1 MKSSFPHFSFRRSL
15 GYNESVAEAVE
26 QIQKYVRAA
35 NYLSAGQLYLYD
47 NFLLEEKLKF
57 DHIKPRL
64 LGHWGTCPGIN
75 FVWANL
81 NRLVKK
87 HLADVLF
94 VVGPGHGFAAIQANL
109 FIEETLAQY
118 YPEATRNERG
128 IGYLMRNFSWPYGFP
143 SHSNPGTPGV
153 ILEGGELGYALSTSF
168 GAVLDNPDLIVACL
182 IGDGEA
188 ETGPTAAAWHLN
200 KFLNPKSDGAV
211 LPILHLNGYKI
222 SGPTIFGRMS
232 KRELRSLFYGY
243 GYEPHFVEG
252 SGDKIYH
259 RMIDVADA
267 CYQKIREIQSRARNG
282 EASVSPRFPMI
293 VLVTPK
299 GWTGIRKLR
308 GKKIEDNA
316 LSHQVVVQNAKT
328 DRTELNALE
337 RWLKSYRFEELF
349 DKERGFIGDITDAA
363 PKPGFRIGENKHAFG
378 GSRVMKDLVLS
389 PSDKYAEDATAPGTI
404 GSSSMRRAGLY
415 LNDVYKNNPEN
426 FRLFSP
432 DETYSN
438 KLDAVFETT
447 KRAFGWPIKKWDR
460 DMSPDGRVIEILSE
474 HSLQGLMEGYVL
486 TGRHAVFASYE
497 AFIQIV
503 SSMVDQYLKFLKAS
517 QEISWRGP
525 IPSLNFIL
533 TSSGWRQEHNG
544 FSHQNPGFVSNIL
557 AKPGCQAHAYFPP
570 DGNTTLAVLKKCLES
585 RNKVNL
591 IVAGKTLGPR
601 WLTPELAEKEL
612 EQGLMIWDFASDHSP
627 DIVLS
632 AAGDYLTNE
641 CLASIELIKK
651 EAPEIKL
658 RFVSVLELSV
668 LGIGGGACRVPIN
681 FERYFTKDKPV
692 IFNFHGYPETLKQFL
707 FDAGG
712 DHRFSVRGYIENGST
727 TTPFD
732 MHVRNMTDR
741 YSLAKEVYSR
751 AASAGVIE
759 KTKAES
765 LIGKCDEILKN
776 HKEYIIANGVDP
788 DEIENWKWTRKQ

>member
-1 MKSSFPHFSFRRSL
+1 MEETIK
-15 GYNESVAEAVE
+15 
-26 QIQKYVRAA
+26 QIQKYVRAT
-35 NYLSAGQLYLYD
+35 NYLSAGQIYLLD
-47 NFLLEEKLKF
+47 NFLLEDGLKF
-57 DHIKPRL
+57 VHVKPRL

-81 NRLVKK
+81 NYLINK
-87 HLADVLF
+87 HYADILF

-109 FIEETLAQY
+109 FIEGTLAKY
-118 YPEATRNERG
+118 YPKASINKG
-128 IGYLMRNFSWPYGFP
+128 GVGYLMKNFSWPHGFP

-168 GAVLDNPDLIVACL
+168 GAILDNPELIVACL

-200 KFLNPKSDGAV
+200 KFLNPKNDGAV
-211 LPILHLNGYKI
+211 LPILHLNEYKI

-232 KRELRSLFYGY
+232 KKELRSLFYGY

-252 SGDKIYH
+252 SGDKIYNQ
-259 RMIDVADA
+259 MIDVMEA
-267 CYQKIREIQSRARNG
+267 CYQKIKAIQNHARS
-282 EASVSPRFPMI
+282 EEKSTLEKKFATPRFPMI
-293 VLVTPK
+293 VLSTPK
-299 GWTGIRKLR
+299 GWTGIKKLK
-308 GKKIEDNA
+308 GEKIEDNA
-316 LSHQVVVQNAKT
+316 LSHQVVVKNAKT
-328 DRTELNALE
+328 DRDELNALQK
-337 RWLKSYRFEELF
+337 WMKSYRFEELF
-349 DKERGFIGDITDAA
+349 DKENGFIDDIKNMV
-363 PKPGFRIGENKHAFG
+363 PKLGFRMGENKHAFG
-378 GSRVMKDLVLS
+378 GNSVVKDLVL
-389 PSDKYAEDATAPGTI
+389 PPFDKYAEDAVAPGTI

-438 KLDAVFETT
+438 KLDVVFETT
-447 KRAFGWPIKKWDR
+447 KRAFNLPIKKWDK
-460 DMSPDGRVIEILSE
+460 DMSPDGRVIEMLSE

-517 QEISWRGP
+517 QEFSWRGP
-525 IPSLNFIL
+525 VPSLNFIL

-557 AKPGCQAHAYFPP
+557 TKPDCQSHVYFPP

-591 IVAGKTLGPR
+591 IVAGKTLEPR
-601 WLTPELAEKEL
+601 WLTPELAKKEL
-612 EQGLMIWDFASDHSP
+612 DQGLMIWDFASDESP

-641 CLASIELIKK
+641 CLAAIDIIKN

-658 RFVSVLELSV
+658 RFVSILELSA
-668 LGIGGGACRVPIN
+668 LGIGGGACQDPIN
-681 FERYFTKDKPV
+681 FEKYFTKDKPV

-707 FDAGG
+707 FGMDAGN
-712 DHRFSVRGYIENGST
+712 RFSVRGYIENGST

-741 YSLAKEVYSR
+741 YNLAKEVYTR
-751 AASAGVIE
+751 AASTGAVEMQKAKLLIE
-759 KTKAES
+759 KYEEA
-765 LIGKCDEILKN
+765 LKD

-788 DEIENWKWTRKQ
+788 DEIENWKWARKQ